1 MADESQEHEEETNQ
15 EEPLDL
21 VETEEDDEADE
32 LEVDESD
39 EVDELEEVAEET
51 VPEKGAYLVIG
62 QGEFTTIM
70 SNRGADD
77 PGDNTLSAPQSVCKY
92 GDMLFVST
100 RATTVCWSG
109 TGFRRKTASVPA
121 SFWGRKIL
129 GTASRTG
136 ASLRP

>member
-21 VETEEDDEADE
+21 VETEEDDETDE

-62 QGEFTTIM
+62 QGEFTT
-70 SNRGADD
+70 
-77 PGDNTLSAPQSVCKY
+77 
-92 GDMLFVST
+92 
-100 RATTVCWSG
+100 
-109 TGFRRKTASVPA
+109 
-121 SFWGRKIL
+121 
-129 GTASRTG
+129 
-136 ASLRP
+136 